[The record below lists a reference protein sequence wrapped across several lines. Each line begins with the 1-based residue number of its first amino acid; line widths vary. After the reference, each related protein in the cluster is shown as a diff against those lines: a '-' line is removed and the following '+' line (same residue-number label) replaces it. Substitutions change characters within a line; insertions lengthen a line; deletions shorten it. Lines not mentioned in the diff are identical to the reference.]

1 MFGEKFATRLN
12 SFASKP
18 EIFWQKSVPLL
29 GPEQLID
36 RASTVKG
43 LTDLD
48 LNFPDHAGKN
58 LNNIVKSMIIWVFAM
73 LFCQPF
79 WTNK

>member
-12 SFASKP
+12 SFTSKP
-18 EIFWQKSVPLL
+18 EIYWDKKVSDLTVDM
-29 GPEQLID
+29 LIN

-48 LNFPDHAGKN
+48 LNYPDHAGNNLKN
-58 LNNIVKSMIIWVFAM
+58 TIKIIKDNGLGQVT
-73 LFCQPF
+73 LR
-79 WTNK
+79 NLLLII